1 MEQQYICDRLTD
13 SLDGI
18 ADAITTE
25 ARSLN
30 GIADAITTEAQEIN
44 RNLWEIAASL
54 DAIKKRMNALDNER

>member
-13 SLDGI
+13 SLDAI

-25 ARSLN
+25 ARSFN
-30 GIADAITTEAQEIN
+30 GIADAITTELQELN

-54 DAIKKRMNALDNER
+54 DAIKNRMDVLVDK

>member
-25 ARSLN
+25 ARYFN
-30 GIADAITTEAQEIN
+30 GIADAITTELQELN
-44 RNLWEIAASL
+44 RHLWEIAASL
-54 DAIKKRMNALDNER
+54 DAIKNRMNALENER

>member
-25 ARSLN
+25 ARSFD
-30 GIADAITTEAQEIN
+30 GIADAITTEAREIN

-54 DAIKKRMNALDNER
+54 DAIKNRMNALEDGR

>member
-30 GIADAITTEAQEIN
+30 GIADAITTEAREIN

-54 DAIKKRMNALDNER
+54 DAIKNHMNALENER